1 MTSQKIILQ
10 QLLPEVNLG
19 NAISVGVQGINI
31 DSRSIKNG
39 DVFIALVGAKIDGRQ
54 FIANA
59 IEQGASAVLVEAD
72 KQWQG
77 INWIGN
83 IPVIAVDEL
92 AQKVSEIAGR
102 FYAHPS
108 QCCRLIGVT
117 GTNGKTTCTLLIAQ
131 VAALLAKQEKTSA
144 GLFSEEKA
152 GVVGTLG
159 FGVLDSASLAP
170 LAQQISAIQSTGLT
184 TPDPVNLQNILAH
197 LVEQKATTIAIE
209 VSSHSLVLGRVK
221 ALQFDTAIFTNLTQ
235 DHLDFH
241 GDLASYG
248 NAKAQ
253 LLNYANLKHAI
264 INIDDA
270 WATGLLQKIPQS
282 VFATSF
288 SISNS
293 SADVYLTELQLTTT
307 GATAQLHSPWGNAEL
322 VSPFIGKFNLSNLLA
337 VIAAMCADGADL
349 KTVLRLLPQLQAAPG
364 RMQSVV
370 IDDSQQDVHVVVDY
384 AHTPDALENT
394 LRAIR
399 EHTQARVWSVFGCGG
414 DRDKTKRPLMGRIAE
429 KYSDYI
435 IITNDNPRSEEPS
448 AIAADI
454 IRGLLNANGCLVIAD
469 RAQAIDFAVQQAKSG
484 DLVLIAGKGHEEY
497 QIFAEQTLSF
507 SDVKQARL
515 ALQRRIAK
523 RDLDNFNLGD
533 SSNHDNQQGSLS

>member
-1 MTSQKIILQ
+1 MTPQKIILQ
-10 QLLPEVNLG
+10 QLLPVINLG
-19 NAISVGVQGINI
+19 NAAAIEVQGINL
-31 DSRSIKNG
+31 DSRTIKAG
-39 DVFIALVGAKIDGRQ
+39 DVFVALVGAKLDGRQ
-54 FIANA
+54 FIAKA
-59 IEQGASAVLVEAD
+59 IELGAAAIFVEAD

-77 INWIGN
+77 INWIGAV
-83 IPVIAVDEL
+83 PVIAVENL
-92 AQKVSEIAGR
+92 AQQVSEISGH
-102 FYAHPS
+102 FYSHPS
-108 QCCRLIGVT
+108 QHCRLIGVT
-117 GTNGKTTCTLLIAQ
+117 GTNGKTSCTLLIAQ
-131 VAALLAKQEKTSA
+131 LAALLAKQENSQQSKET
-144 GLFSEEKA
+144 A

-159 FGVLDSASLAP
+159 FGILDANALAP
-170 LAQQISAIQSTGLT
+170 LAQQISAVHSTGLT
-184 TPDPVNLQNILAH
+184 TPDPISLQKILAD
-197 LVEQKATTIAIE
+197 LVAQKAATIAIE
-209 VSSHSLVLGRVK
+209 VSSHSLVLGRVA

-248 NAKAQ
+248 KAKAQ
-253 LLNYANLKHAI
+253 LLNQVNLKHAI
-264 INIDDA
+264 VNFDDN
-270 WATGLLQKIPQS
+270 WAKSLLQKIPRDVPQK
-282 VFATSF
+282 VTAISF
-288 SISNS
+288 SINDSN
-293 SADVYLTELQLTTT
+293 ADIYLTELQLTAT

-322 VSPFIGKFNLSNLLA
+322 VSPFIGKFNLSNLLG
-337 VIAAMCADGADL
+337 VIAAMCVGGADL
-349 KTVLRLLPQLQAAPG
+349 KAVLSLVPQLQAAPG

-370 IDDSQQDVHVVVDY
+370 LDDSEQDVHVVVDY

-394 LRAIR
+394 LCAIR

-429 KYSDYI
+429 KYSDYV
-435 IITNDNPRSEEPS
+435 IITNDNPRGEEPS

-454 IRGLLNANGCLVIAD
+454 IRGLHNANGCLVIAD

-523 RDLDNFNLGD
+523 RDLDTFNVND
-533 SSNHDNQQGSLS
+533 SSNENNQQGSL

>member
-1 MTSQKIILQ
+1 MISQKIILQ
-10 QLLPEVNLG
+10 QLLPEINLS
-19 NAISVGVQGINI
+19 NTAAIEVQGINL
-31 DSRSIKNG
+31 DSRTITSG
-39 DVFIALVGAKIDGRQ
+39 EVFVALVGAKVDGRQ
-54 FIANA
+54 FIAKA
-59 IEQGASAVLVEAD
+59 IELGAAAILVEAD

-77 INWIGN
+77 IDWIGN
-83 IPVIAVDEL
+83 VPVIAIENL
-92 AQKVSEIAGR
+92 AQQVSEVSGR
-102 FYAHPS
+102 FYSHPS
-108 QCCRLIGVT
+108 QSCRLIGVT
-117 GTNGKTTCTLLIAQ
+117 GTNGKTTCTLLLAQ
-131 VAALLAKQEKTSA
+131 LAALLAKQEKNT
-144 GLFSEEKA
+144 A

-159 FGVLDSASLAP
+159 FGILDANALAP
-170 LAQQISAIQSTGLT
+170 LAQQISAVHSTGLT
-184 TPDPVNLQNILAH
+184 TPDPISLQKILAD
-197 LVEQKATTIAIE
+197 LVAQKAATIAIE
-209 VSSHSLVLGRVK
+209 VSSHSLVLGRVA

-248 NAKAQ
+248 KAKAQ
-253 LLNYANLKHAI
+253 LLNQPNLKHAI
-264 INIDDA
+264 INFDDA
-270 WATGLLQKIPQS
+270 WAKSLLQKIPRDVPQK
-282 VFATSF
+282 VAVISF
-288 SISNS
+288 SISDS
-293 SADVYLTELQLTTT
+293 DADVYLTELQLTAT

-322 VSPFIGKFNLSNLLA
+322 ASPFIGKFNLSNLLA
-337 VIAAMCADGADL
+337 VIAAMCVGGADL
-349 KTVLRLLPQLQAAPG
+349 KTVLNVILQLQAAPG

-370 IDDSQQDVHVVVDY
+370 LDDSQQDVHVVVDY

-429 KYSDYI
+429 KYSDYV

-454 IRGLLNANGCLVIAD
+454 IRGLHNANGCLVIAD

-533 SSNHDNQQGSLS
+533 SSNHNNQQGSL

>member
-1 MTSQKIILQ
+1 MTSQKILLQ
-10 QLLPEVNLG
+10 QLLSEINLG
-19 NAISVGVQGINI
+19 NAATIEVLGINL
-31 DSRSIKNG
+31 DSRTITSG
-39 DVFIALVGAKIDGRQ
+39 EVFVALVGAKVDGRQ
-54 FIANA
+54 FIAKTIELGAAA
-59 IEQGASAVLVEAD
+59 ILVEAD

-77 INWIGN
+77 IDWIGA
-83 IPVIAVDEL
+83 IPVIAVENL
-92 AQKVSEIAGR
+92 AQQVSNIAGR
-102 FYAHPS
+102 FYSHPS
-108 QCCRLIGVT
+108 QSCRLIGVT

-131 VAALLAKQEKTSA
+131 LAALLSKQEKHIVGVT
-144 GLFSEEKA
+144 A

-159 FGVLDSASLAP
+159 FGILDANSRAP
-170 LAQQISAIQSTGLT
+170 LAQQISAVHSTGLT
-184 TPDPVNLQNILAH
+184 TPDPISLQKILAD
-197 LVEQKATTIAIE
+197 LVAQKAETIAIE
-209 VSSHSLVLGRVK
+209 VSSHSLVLGRVA
-221 ALQFDTAIFTNLTQ
+221 ALQFDTAVFTNLTQ

-248 NAKAQ
+248 KAKAQ
-253 LLNYANLKHAI
+253 LLNQPNLKHAI
-264 INIDDA
+264 INVDDA
-270 WATGLLQKIPQS
+270 WAKSLLQKIPQG
-282 VFATSF
+282 VAAVGF
-288 SISNS
+288 SIGDSA
-293 SADVYLTELQLTTT
+293 ADVYLTELRLTAT
-307 GATAQLHSPWGNAEL
+307 GATAQLHSPWGSAEL

-337 VIAAMCADGADL
+337 VIAAMCVGGAKL
-349 KTVLRLLPQLQAAPG
+349 KTVLSLIPQLQAAPG

-370 IDDSQQDVHVVVDY
+370 LDDSQQDVQVVVDY

-399 EHTQARVWSVFGCGG
+399 EHTQTRVWSVFGCGG

-429 KYSDYI
+429 KYSDYV

-454 IRGLLNANGCLVIAD
+454 IRGLHNANGCLVIAD

-523 RDLDNFNLGD
+523 RDLDNFNLDD
-533 SSNHDNQQGSLS
+533 SSNHDNQQGSL

>member
-1 MTSQKIILQ
+1 
-10 QLLPEVNLG
+10 
-19 NAISVGVQGINI
+19 
-31 DSRSIKNG
+31 
-39 DVFIALVGAKIDGRQ
+39 
-54 FIANA
+54 
-59 IEQGASAVLVEAD
+59 
-72 KQWQG
+72 
-77 INWIGN
+77 
-83 IPVIAVDEL
+83 
-92 AQKVSEIAGR
+92 
-102 FYAHPS
+102 
-108 QCCRLIGVT
+108 
-117 GTNGKTTCTLLIAQ
+117 
-131 VAALLAKQEKTSA
+131 
-144 GLFSEEKA
+144 
-152 GVVGTLG
+152 
-159 FGVLDSASLAP
+159 
-170 LAQQISAIQSTGLT
+170 
-184 TPDPVNLQNILAH
+184 
-197 LVEQKATTIAIE
+197 
-209 VSSHSLVLGRVK
+209 VLGRVA

-248 NAKAQ
+248 KAKAQ
-253 LLNYANLKHAI
+253 LLNQANLKHAI
-264 INIDDA
+264 VNFDDA
-270 WATGLLQKIPQS
+270 WAKNLLRKIPES
-282 VFATSF
+282 VSAINF
-288 SISNS
+288 SIGDS
-293 SADVYLTELQLTTT
+293 SADVYLTGLQLTAT

-322 VSPFIGKFNLSNLLA
+322 ISPFIGKFNLSNLLA
-337 VIAAMCADGADL
+337 VIAAMCVGGAEL
-349 KTVLRLLPQLQAAPG
+349 KAVLNLVPQLQAAPG

-370 IDDSQQDVHVVVDY
+370 LDDSQQDVHVVVDY

-429 KYSDYI
+429 KYSDYV

-454 IRGLLNANGCLVIAD
+454 IRGLHNANGCLVIAD

-533 SSNHDNQQGSLS
+533 SSNHDNQQGGL